1 MTRFAVMPRLLAN
14 PPYGLAFVDL
24 GTRGIPEIG
33 ARVWLLL
40 ADRNQGRWVE
50 GELDT
55 KLEIA
60 ARLHPGDAE
69 SRIETHSFDTAAAEE
84 HAGAMFLDSVLALLG
99 RDAPVLPG
107 LLHRAIDR
115 FMMHLASSMQ
125 LRAQVEPALNTHLLD
140 VRLFPAAQT
149 NPRRRT
155 PSGIANQWLHPQHAP
170 QSRPMRP
177 RQEETP

>member
-1 MTRFAVMPRLLAN
+1 MTRFAVMPSLLAH

-24 GTRGIPEIG
+24 GTRGVPETG

-40 ADRNQGRWVE
+40 ADRNHGRWVE

-55 KLEIA
+55 ELEIA
-60 ARLHPGDAE
+60 ARLHPDEAE
-69 SRIETHSFDTAAAEE
+69 SWIETHSFDQAAAKE
-84 HAGAMFLDSVLALLG
+84 HAGAMFLETVLALLG

-125 LRAQVEPALNTHLLD
+125 QRVQVEPALNTHLLD
-140 VRLFPAAQT
+140 VRLFPAAQP

-155 PSGIANQWLHPQHAP
+155 TSGIANQWLHPQHAP
-170 QSRPMRP
+170 QSRPIRP
-177 RQEETP
+177 RQEKTS